1 MSNKQKHIN
10 VTVANQFTVHKTG
23 YCKEIFVQQKTKRG
37 KNTETSGVLPSQR
50 FTVIKKQGRPCCST
64 KKGQSSKSNFD
75 NNAKQ
80 CWTN

>member
-1 MSNKQKHIN
+1 MRNKQKHIN

-23 YCKEIFVQQKTKRG
+23 YCKEIFVQKKKKKKKGG
-37 KNTETSGVLPSQR
+37 KNTERSGVLPSQR

-80 CWTN
+80 F